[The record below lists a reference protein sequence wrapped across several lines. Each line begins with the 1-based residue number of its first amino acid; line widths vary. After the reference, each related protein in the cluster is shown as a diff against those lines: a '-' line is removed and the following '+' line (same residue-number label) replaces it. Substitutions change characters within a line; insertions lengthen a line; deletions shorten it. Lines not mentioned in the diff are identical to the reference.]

1 MVVIDRVPHSRKRS
15 FLTLGLAN
23 SPGDGDAL
31 MSTSPRTR
39 AIASVVIAAVLTLA
53 ISSAV
58 HAIVPPARFDTA
70 PTYGSIL
77 LDTDDEL

>member
-1 MVVIDRVPHSRKRS
+1 
-15 FLTLGLAN
+15 
-23 SPGDGDAL
+23 
-31 MSTSPRTR
+31 MSTRLYTPL
-39 AIASVVIAAVLTLA
+39 IASAVVAAVLALV

-58 HAIVPPARFDTA
+58 HAIVPSVRFDTA

>member
-1 MVVIDRVPHSRKRS
+1 MGVIDRVPRKRS
-15 FLTLGLAN
+15 FLMLGVAN

-39 AIASVVIAAVLTLA
+39 AIASAVVAALLA
-53 ISSAV
+53 LVISSAV
-58 HAIVPPARFDTA
+58 HAIVPSVRFDTA

-77 LDTDDEL
+77 LDIDDEL